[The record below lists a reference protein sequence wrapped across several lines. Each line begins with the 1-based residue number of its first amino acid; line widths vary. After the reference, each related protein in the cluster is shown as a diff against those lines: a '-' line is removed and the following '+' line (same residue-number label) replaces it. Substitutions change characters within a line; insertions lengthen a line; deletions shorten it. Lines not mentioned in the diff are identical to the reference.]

1 MVRLLLRQNVVVVFN
16 VFTTSFG
23 VVYVCLVYLAAS
35 FLLALYIVAYKK
47 MCVYVYSR
55 EVK

>member
-1 MVRLLLRQNVVVVFN
+1 MVRLLLRQNVVVFN
-16 VFTTSFG
+16 VFITSFG
-23 VVYVCLVYLAAS
+23 VVYVYLVYLAAS

-47 MCVYVYSR
+47 MYVYVYLR